1 MLFLFSVLSD
11 ATRLVWFRKIRG
23 AKKEE
28 GYVTCAVL
36 STQLHGMKGEHQLNL
51 KKLAEAL
58 RNCSTLK
65 GESAGC

>member
-1 MLFLFSVLSD
+1 MLPVFFGFEG
-11 ATRLVWFRKIRG
+11 RRG
-23 AKKEE
+23 VKKEE
-28 GYVTCAVL
+28 GYVTWAAL

-58 RNCSTLK
+58 RNCTLN